1 MTRILLVLDPPI
13 RSSLIFLLLPSM
25 SNLHTGLYTVLNTVI
40 LVLTV
45 NASTGTQ
52 HFPYSQSMALTAV
65 HTYCTQTQNILT
77 VCVHFRN

>member
-13 RSSLIFLLLPSM
+13 HSSLLSLLLPSM

-52 HFPYSQSMALTAV
+52 HFLYSQSMALTAV
-65 HTYCTQTQNILT
+65 HTYCTQIQNLLT